1 MSYTITMKGQDFND
15 LTTAA
20 NFAAKDKARP
30 ILMAVALKT
39 CGEIITATA
48 TDSYKLV
55 KMQRDIVELAGDYA
69 NADQVLMPAETLLK
83 AAKTFKTVRKN
94 YSDVIVTIH
103 EDDTF
108 TISSN
113 GDILGGQLVAGRY
126 PDVDSLFPTEDGLK
140 PVVNDLAFNASF
152 LADFAKV
159 APFNGKSG
167 DSSSAL
173 VVTTIQDDK
182 RPIKVVSVDR
192 RTVGLLMPVRVR

>member
-39 CGEIITATA
+39 GGDTITATA

-83 AAKTFKTVRKN
+83 AAKTFKPVRKN

-113 GDILGGQLVAGRY
+113 GDILGGQLVAGHY
-126 PDVDSLFPTEDGLK
+126 PDVDSLIPTEDGLK
-140 PVVNDLAFNASF
+140 PVDNVAFNASF

-159 APFNGKSG
+159 APFNGKS
-167 DSSSAL
+167 DTSSTL
-173 VVTTIQDDK
+173 IIKTIQDDK
-182 RPIKVVSVDR
+182 RPMKVISVDR
-192 RTVGLLMPVRVR
+192 RTVGLLMPVRIR